1 MSTLS
6 TSTEKFSKYTP
17 TGGSA
22 GSSANVCPAPT
33 SGEAD
38 NASAPE
44 KAGKGGEAA
53 PAKAAKD
60 GVALSS
66 ESKEAGKTNPYE
78 GVAENSSSVTVD
90 GWKKGKNDSVE
101 GILRNQGYSLKDIY
115 NKDKDGKTLI
125 DRVAETNGLKNPNVI
140 HAGQSLQVP
149 TREKSESLSSKD
161 LKPGEEQSSQVQ
173 NKDAGVTADS
183 TMSKDE
189 KGNNQL
195 DVGISNKENPDA
207 GLSTTT
213 TAPADGRI
221 DSNSRVT
228 EGGTETNTVAM
239 NGNGSAVTGETITAG
254 KDSTTVDIKDLDK
267 TKNLGVQ
274 ADNNNVAVTNP
285 GSGKSGDVTTNV
297 DISEQSTD
305 GTMEKAGRWV
315 NDTFFGSNE
324 KAQNG
329 SAQGASDVQV
339 TRNDQ
344 GQVTVTGTVNG
355 EKKEIIKTAGDT
367 DDSFL
372 ERAGATLDNA
382 GQAIGDAASSAW
394 DTVSGW
400 FGGGEEKPETSKSE
414 VRKSA

>member
-1 MSTLS
+1 MSTLNS
-6 TSTEKFSKYTP
+6 STEKLTKYTP
-17 TGGSA
+17 KTGSA
-22 GSSANVCPAPT
+22 GSSAQVCPAPT
-33 SGEAD
+33 SGEAAG
-38 NASAPE
+38 ASATD
-44 KAGKGGEAA
+44 KAGKSAEAA

-66 ESKEAGKTNPYE
+66 ESGDAAKTNPYE
-78 GVAENSSSVTVD
+78 GVSENSSSVTVD

-140 HAGQSLQVP
+140 HPGQSLQVP

-161 LKPGEEQSSQVQ
+161 LKPGEEQSSQVG
-173 NKDAGVTADS
+173 NKEAGVTADS
-183 TMSKDE
+183 TMSKDD
-189 KGNNQL
+189 KGNNKL

-213 TAPADGRI
+213 TTPADGRI
-221 DSNSRVT
+221 DSNSRAT
-228 EGGTETNTVAM
+228 EKGTETNTVAM
-239 NGNGSAVTGETITAG
+239 NGNGSAVTGETITAD

-267 TKNLGVQ
+267 NKNLGVK
-274 ADNNNVAVTNP
+274 ADNDNVAVTNP
-285 GSGKSGDVTTNV
+285 GSGKSGDVTSNV

-315 NDTFFGSNE
+315 NDTIFGNKE
-324 KAQNG
+324 KAQSG
-329 SAQGASDVQV
+329 SAEGASDVQV
-339 TRNDQ
+339 SRNDQ

-372 ERAGATLDNA
+372 ERAGSVLDDA
-382 GQAIGDAASSAW
+382 GKAVGDAASGVW